1 MLTMGSGISQDE
13 LKERH
18 RKGEEI
24 VVATRREIEV
34 LQEQLR
40 EQKERLER

>member
-1 MLTMGSGISQDE
+1 M
-13 LKERH
+13 KERH

-40 EQKERLER
+40 EQKERFRAVEPVEF